1 MNRKKQA
8 GETLI
13 ELLLSLLVI
22 SLGLSLFAS
31 AVTITQKLH
40 RKKEAA
46 LAGYYS
52 DRNILHAGEAET
64 EAVLILEENGVRT
77 NLAVPSVFFNGTYPL
92 KLFSG
97 NGSCKELY
105 RYQKSSPAEAEEK
118 RDETKQHQNGDFS

>member
-1 MNRKKQA
+1 MNRKNQS

-31 AVTITQKLH
+31 AVTITERLY
-40 RKKEAA
+40 RKKEAD

-52 DRNILHAGEAET
+52 DRNTLHAGEAET

-77 NLAVPSVFFNGTYPL
+77 NLAVSSVFFTGMYPL

-118 RDETKQHQNGDFS
+118 CD